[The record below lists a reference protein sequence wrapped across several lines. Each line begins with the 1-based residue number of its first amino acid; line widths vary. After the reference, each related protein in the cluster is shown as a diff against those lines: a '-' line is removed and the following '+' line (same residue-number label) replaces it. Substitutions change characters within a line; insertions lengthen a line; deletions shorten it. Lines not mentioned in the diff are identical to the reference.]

1 MSLKYHIK
9 VSGLIAAIVI
19 TGCATFEPGLRM
31 DDLMRPRQPTVMQA
45 QDGLEVSLEE
55 FITPNKSTM
64 VFENDL
70 ASQGVLALF
79 AKVQNRGKTSFKV
92 QKTEFKVFLGV
103 QPLDTLSAAEAA
115 DQAAKSE
122 YVGKALGWTVA
133 TGPFAM
139 FLWPVTIGASAAHTN
154 SVNKRIG
161 QYFEGT
167 QFHDALV
174 KPNETAG
181 GFVYFKL
188 PDGVKSLKGFTA
200 EARASEEPGA
210 GRLVYKFSLPAL
222 ELSK

>member
-1 MSLKYHIK
+1 MSLRLEKNFGTRFRMLLRSQSKLK
-9 VSGLIAAIVI
+9 VLAIWLIFS
-19 TGCATFEPGLRM
+19 GCATFEPGLRL

-92 QKTEFKVFLGV
+92 QKSELKVFLSG
-103 QPLDTLSAAEAA
+103 QPLDTLSATEAA

-139 FLWPVTIGASAAHTN
+139 LLWPLTIGASAAHTN

-174 KPNETAG
+174 K
-181 GFVYFKL
+181 
-188 PDGVKSLKGFTA
+188 
-200 EARASEEPGA
+200 
-210 GRLVYKFSLPAL
+210 
-222 ELSK
+222 